1 MWEPDPP
8 EIPEH
13 VEPSSEAS
21 EPVQSALRLSLF
33 WTCIACLVAVFIL
46 WILFVTAPNASA
58 QGPLSTQVLQ
68 LLSRVNTWTQ
78 KNTYLDLRLAAQA
91 VPSDTA
97 LRLYIDNAANLYF
110 NGALVAG
117 VGGVTTPHNL
127 LSTTHPDTVAIAVAR
142 GAVLVGNATPAW
154 SRLSLCPSGNY
165 IGSNG
170 TDTVCATSAAGFTAI
185 PAAQLTGTS
194 AAIVGTSIT
203 ALNASNLSTGTVP
216 LARLSGLTNTQIDA
230 AAAIAYSK
238 LNLTGLL
245 VNADLTANTL
255 LFNRWAT
262 NGCIN
267 LQVPQFNGA
276 AWVCKTLIPSDLT
289 GGGTVTSVAMTVPAG
304 FAIGGS
310 PITTAGTLALSLS
323 TETANFLWAG
333 PTTGAASAPTFRAL
347 VNADLP
353 LTGVVAGTYPKVTL
367 NTAGVATAAAAQITL
382 TTDVTGTLPRAN
394 GGTGVAVS
402 ADDTILVG
410 SGTAWVAQALPN
422 CPTGSLAYTQATNL
436 FNCTTTGGPTHAVLS
451 ATHSDTLAAAV
462 VRGSLIVGNSTPAWS
477 AFALGT
483 AGQLLAVNAGA
494 TDPVWTGAATLA
506 TSLTVPLVTRD
517 NADLTL
523 STTTAGN
530 VVLNPIGDIKWG
542 KAIVALGGGAAP
554 TLGTIGG
561 TGPAA
566 AGQNGWMRVVD
577 STGTAF
583 WVPIWR

>member
-33 WTCIACLVAVFIL
+33 WTCIACLVAAFIL
-46 WILFVTAPNASA
+46 WFLFVTAPNASA

-78 KNTYLDLRLAAQA
+78 KNTYLDFRMAAQA

-97 LRLYIDNAANLYF
+97 LRLYVDNAGNLYF

-127 LSTTHPDTVAIAVAR
+127 LSTTHPDTLAASAAR
-142 GAVLVGNATPAW
+142 GAILVGNATPAW
-154 SRLSLCPSGNY
+154 SRLTLCPSGNY
-165 IGSNG
+165 LGSNG
-170 TDTVCATSAAGFTAI
+170 TDTVCATSAAAFTAI

-216 LARLSGLTNTQIDA
+216 LARLSGILNAQIDPT
-230 AAAIAYSK
+230 AAIAYSK

-245 VNADLTANTL
+245 VNADVSASAAIAYAKLNLT
-255 LFNRWAT
+255 
-262 NGCIN
+262 G
-267 LQVPQFNGA
+267 
-276 AWVCKTLIPSDLT
+276 LIVNADLT

-402 ADDTILVG
+402 ADDTVLVG